1 VLDGNALRAGG
12 FTLAY
17 FSGSSVTMVIFTAP
31 SARML
36 CGDLAA
42 TLWPSGR
49 SPTCWPPVMATAS
62 L

>member
-1 VLDGNALRAGG
+1 MPLGRPCTD
-12 FTLAY
+12 AY

-36 CGDLAA
+36 CAICT
-42 TLWPSGR
+42 TLCPSGR

-62 L
+62 LYKIL

>member
-1 VLDGNALRAGG
+1 MAMPSGRP
-12 FTLAY
+12 FTPSY
-17 FSGSSVTMVIFTAP
+17 FSGSSVTIMIFTAP

-36 CGDLAA
+36 CAIWI
-42 TLWPSGR
+42 TECPSGR